1 MVNLS
6 RVGLHSPLCLEFLIP
21 DDESVSIPPCVG
33 RGLSSQG
40 IYFLLLA
47 KQRAVRVSLLNRF
60 LKVTFIQNYQY
71 DEVVYFEVAG
81 PESHQYL

>member
-6 RVGLHSPLCLEFLIP
+6 RIGLHSPLGLEFLIP
-21 DDESVSIPPCVG
+21 DDGVSIPPCVG

-40 IYFLLLA
+40 IYLMLLG

-71 DEVVYFEVAG
+71 DEVVCFEVAG